1 MNAFN
6 TFTCLLKLNETLKI
20 NEPTIVSVSYPTST
34 SATIYFTAST
44 TSGITDYQYSI
55 DNITYT
61 SIGILTNYFT
71 ISGITN
77 SVTLYFIA
85 LRNTLESSPT
95 TFSLNPTYTSKATI
109 GGTGSGKFLITSNYE
124 YYVFTNTSASSTLTF
139 TTATNIEY
147 LVVGAGGN
155 GGPCDFGGGGGAGG
169 VLKSTV
175 SVSSGTTFTITV
187 GNYATYNNRQAT
199 RGGNSTISGTGIT
212 NGTAYG
218 GGSGAAAW
226 QYTFAANTGGSGGG
240 GGAYGYDIG
249 GVATTGS
256 GYNGTSG
263 GNAGSGFGSGGG
275 GGAGGNGYNSI
286 YINPVG
292 WGGVGGNGTSVYS
305 DWIVTV
311 AGYMNTVFTNWSNYT
326 VSNGIGYIASGGA
339 GGTGSNSAA
348 NTGFTARTIGG
359 GGSGGPRAYANIND
373 TPLPT
378 AGIPNTGGG
387 GGGFG
392 GGFPGYYQYF
402 QNVGGSGIIIIRIPI
417 I

>member
-109 GGTGSGKFLITSNYE
+109 GGTGSGKLLITSNYE

-139 TTATNIEY
+139 ANTTDIEY

-155 GGPCDFGGGGGAGG
+155 GGPIDYGGGGGAGG

-187 GNYATYNNRQAT
+187 GNYGTYSTTRST
-199 RGGNSTISGTGIT
+199 RGGNSTISGNGIT

-218 GGSGAAAW
+218 GGSGAFLNV
-226 QYTFAANTGGSGGG
+226 TSNTGGSGGG
-240 GGAYGYDIG
+240 GSSYGG
-249 GVATTGS
+249 PAGVATTGN

-263 GNAGSGFGSGGG
+263 GNAFAEGCGGG
-275 GGAGGNGYNSI
+275 GGAGSNGSNCIFIS
-286 YINPVG
+286 PVYY
-292 WGGVGGNGTSVYS
+292 GGAGGNGTSVYS
-305 DWIVTV
+305 DWIITI

-339 GGTGSNSAA
+339 GGTGSSTAA
-348 NTGFTARTIGG
+348 ITGFTARTIGG

-378 AGIPNTGGG
+378 TGIPNTGGG

-392 GGFPGYYQYF
+392 GNFPGYYQYF